1 MIEINIALVAVG
13 AVVLVV
19 GLLSNLLRS
28 SFVSTPMVAL
38 LAGVLLGPAM
48 LGLLVPS
55 DWGGQEE
62 TILEQATRLTLA
74 ISLMGVAL
82 RLPERFPFRDW
93 RSMAVLLGLVM
104 PFMWLASGLLV
115 YLILGLPL
123 LVALLV
129 GAVITPTE
137 PVVSSTI
144 VTGDV
149 AEEDLPG
156 RLRHTLSAES
166 GANDGLAYPFVFLPI
181 LLLSRPSGE
190 AWMHWVTHT
199 LVWEVGGA
207 VIFGALVG
215 YGAGR
220 LLEWAE
226 HKDAIEESFFLV
238 YTIALSLVVLGA
250 AKPLG
255 SDGILAVFVAGLGF
269 DFVVK
274 GDREQQR
281 RVQEASTRFFI
292 LPIFVLLGLT
302 IPWEGWAEL
311 GWGGPVLVVAVLLLR
326 RLPAV
331 LALNP
336 LMRGVRGGANAL
348 FLGWFGPIGVAA
360 LYYANLS
367 LRETG
372 IEAAWTVGSLAICAS
387 ILAHGLTAAPLT
399 KLYGRHAQIKP
410 SRSSDSEG

>member
-1 MIEINIALVAVG
+1 
-13 AVVLVV
+13 
-19 GLLSNLLRS
+19 
-28 SFVSTPMVAL
+28 MVAL
-38 LAGVLLGPAM
+38 LVGVLLGPAAF
-48 LGLLVPS
+48 GLLDAAS
-55 DWGGQEE
+55 WGSQE

-82 RLPERFPFRDW
+82 RLPEGFPFRSW
-93 RSMAVLLGLVM
+93 RSLAVLLGLVM

-115 YLILGLPL
+115 YLILGLPF

-129 GAVITPTE
+129 GAVITPTD

-149 AEEDLPG
+149 AEKNLPG
-156 RLRHTLSAES
+156 RLRHTLSGES

-181 LLLSRPSGE
+181 LLLARPPGE
-190 AWMHWVTHT
+190 AWSHWLTHT
-199 LVWEVGGA
+199 VLWEVGVG
-207 VIFGALVG
+207 VVFGALMG

-226 HKDAIEESFFLV
+226 HKDAVEESFFLV

-250 AKPLG
+250 AKLLG

-269 DFVVK
+269 DLAVK
-274 GDREQQR
+274 GDREQQQ
-281 RVQEASTRFFI
+281 RVQEAGTRFFI

-302 IPWEGWAEL
+302 LPWEQWLGLGWAGL
-311 GWGGPVLVVAVLLLR
+311 ALAVAVLLFR

-331 LALNP
+331 LVLHP
-336 LMRGVRGGANAL
+336 LLGRVRGTRDAL

-372 IEAAWTVGSLAICAS
+372 AEAAWVVGSLLITAS
-387 ILAHGLTAAPLT
+387 IVVHGVSAAPLT
-399 KLYGRHAQIKP
+399 RLYGRRVEDEG
-410 SRSSDSEG
+410 SR